1 MKWREIILKTE
12 SRGEEVVSA
21 ILYSLGANGLLI
33 EDPNEIE
40 NLEQDKTNWNYIDE
54 SLMEIKFDGILIK
67 SYFSYE
73 EDVDKK
79 YDEIR
84 RALEENNYI
93 KEENINWELDHKTV
107 EDKDWA
113 ESWKQYYKPVKLGN
127 RIVIKPSWEDYD
139 LKDGEIQ
146 IELDP
151 GMAFGTGT
159 HESTAMCV
167 EALESYVEDGYKIY
181 DIGTGSGIL
190 AIVGAKL
197 GGKVVGID
205 LDPMAVKVAKEN
217 GLINKVED
225 RVEFREGDLL
235 DTVDSKVDLV
245 VSNIIAEVI
254 AIITPDVKQ
263 VLKPGG
269 IFISSGIIIEK
280 MDLVRQALVENG
292 FKILEE
298 RKLNSWAAFVA
309 TIE

>member
-12 SRGEEVVSA
+12 SRGEEVVSG

-54 SLMEIKFDGILIK
+54 SLMDIKFDGILIK

-73 EDVDKK
+73 EDVAKK

-84 RALEENNYI
+84 RALEENDYI
-93 KEENINWELDHKTV
+93 NEENIDWELDHKTV

-127 RIVIKPSWEDYD
+127 RIIIKPSWEDYD

-167 EALESYVEDGYKIY
+167 EALESYVENGYRIY

-197 GGKVVGID
+197 GGQVVGID

-254 AIITPDVKQ
+254 AMITPDVKQ

>member
-12 SRGEEVVSA
+12 SRGEEVVSS

>member
-254 AIITPDVKQ
+254 AMITPDVKQ

>member
-254 AIITPDVKQ
+254 ATITPDVKQ